1 MAPTFSTPISFC
13 GGSNWFCCMQDPVN
27 GIKETNMV
35 MVWEL
40 LSIRSRLNER
50 PFGNVA
56 HPAIYKLQRCTSSA
70 HTLYTLSSMAKVT
83 FMEIKSKRISIIR
96 WFYTYRLRGRK
107 SLIVNNSAVSSQE
120 MSDIGPHI
128 HSALPHVLD
137 SWSVGS
143 VIAAIFKMH
152 LLWMT
157 SCPQP
162 FINILSGLPYIPA
175 HQELKRRSYYGSIS
189 WEF

>member
-1 MAPTFSTPISFC
+1 
-13 GGSNWFCCMQDPVN
+13 MQDPVN

-40 LSIRSRLNER
+40 LSISSRLNER

-96 WFYTYRLRGRK
+96 
-107 SLIVNNSAVSSQE
+107 
-120 MSDIGPHI
+120 
-128 HSALPHVLD
+128 
-137 SWSVGS
+137 
-143 VIAAIFKMH
+143 
-152 LLWMT
+152 
-157 SCPQP
+157 
-162 FINILSGLPYIPA
+162 
-175 HQELKRRSYYGSIS
+175 
-189 WEF
+189 